1 MMWRHGR
8 VWIGLR
14 CWSVCSGKALDQEI
28 SPIAISALQHWSY
41 CPRQCALIHVEQV
54 FSENV
59 FTSRGRAV
67 HALVDQPGAERDGT
81 VRIERAMPLW
91 SDALGLSGKA
101 DLVEFSAD
109 GSAYPVEYKH
119 GPRRARIH
127 DDLQLAAQALCLE
140 EMTGKPVPKGAIFH
154 FSSRRRREVAID
166 DQLRAKVIV
175 VIAEVRQLLAGS
187 ALPPPAND
195 KRCRHCSL
203 IDLCQPGVVA
213 DKARYAHLLHTVFGC
228 DP

>member
-1 MMWRHGR
+1 MEDT
-8 VWIGLR
+8 
-14 CWSVCSGKALDQEI
+14 A
-28 SPIAISALQHWSY
+28 PIAISALQHWSY

-67 HALVDQPGAERDGT
+67 HALVDQPGVERDGT

-119 GPRRARIH
+119 GPRRVRRH
-127 DDLQLAAQALCLE
+127 DELQLGAQAMCLE
-140 EMTGKPVPKGAIFH
+140 EMTGKPVPLGAIFH
-154 FSSRRRREVAID
+154 FSSRRRREVKID
-166 DQLRAKVIV
+166 DLLRADVTDA
-175 VIAEVRQLLAGS
+175 IAAVRAMLES
-187 ALPPPAND
+187 PVLPPPAND
-195 KRCRHCSL
+195 KRCRNCSL
-203 IDLCQPGVVA
+203 IELCQPAVVA
-213 DKARYAHLLHTVFGC
+213 EQKHYAGLLNGLFEVANE
-228 DP
+228 